1 MSLSG
6 TVLMAV
12 GSAAATAAL
21 TAYRFAVWAFLAPQ
35 LYFIFFGTLDTS
47 LAHLSVVLDLCFR
60 ELSVLPEDDV
70 EAKTEDTES
79 YKYQSCY

>member
-6 TVLMAV
+6 TVSMAV
-12 GSAAATAAL
+12 RTTGRTTTL
-21 TAYRFAVWAFLAPQ
+21 TAYRLAVLVLFAPNF
-35 LYFIFFGTLDTS
+35 YFFFFCALDTS